1 MNWLQKFMYGRH
13 GVDQLSLTLMGCAI
27 VLAIVQGF
35 VHGPVYW
42 ILAILWLACFVLA
55 LFRMYSRNHEK
66 RTAENQRF
74 LTVVRPLTR
83 LFSDW
88 HARWRDRKVSRY
100 FRCPKCK
107 ATLRVP
113 RGKGKIQIKCPFC
126 HTEFVKKT

>member
-27 VLAIVQGF
+27 ILAIVQVF

-42 ILAILWLACFVLA
+42 ILAILWLACFIVA
-55 LFRMYSRNHEK
+55 IFRMYSRNHEK
-66 RTAENQRF
+66 RAAENQRF
-74 LTVVRPLTR
+74 LAMVRPLTR
-83 LFSDW
+83 WISDW

-100 FRCPKCK
+100 FHCPKCK

-113 RGKGKIQIKCPFC
+113 RGKGKIQIKCPVC
-126 HTEFVKKT
+126 HTEFIKKT